1 MQLKLC
7 NLIQI
12 LWSCLQIR
20 NFRTSLADLFLKISN
35 HLSWRWGAC
44 HDIYMY
50 MFTCIY
56 KYIYIY
62 IYIYMYIYIYTY
74 IYIWMHYVHMYVYV
88 YVYIYMHIYT
98 CTYGYIWYICIQ
110 YIHNIYYIY
119 NAVTCLEYSI
129 IMATENIYICTV
141 RKSRHYKH
149 KVM

>member
-35 HLSWRWGAC
+35 HVSWRWGAC

-56 KYIYIY
+56 KCIYIY
-62 IYIYMYIYIYTY
+62 IYIYVYIYIYIHIYMNALCTY
-74 IYIWMHYVHMYVYV
+74 VCICICLYLYA
-88 YVYIYMHIYT
+88 YIYM
-98 CTYGYIWYICIQ
+98 YIW
-110 YIHNIYYIY
+110 IYMIY
-119 NAVTCLEYSI
+119 MYTVTCLEYSI